1 MSKRDLPKPA
11 KYIFISSPKENSRWA
26 QAAAAVVLTGPLVEL
41 TRHGHSV
48 WSRLC
53 DFPDE
58 RHVSHF
64 ESRSFDRN
72 GHLNVLIHA
81 LE

>member
-1 MSKRDLPKPA
+1 MFKRDLPKPT

-26 QAAAAVVLTGPLVEL
+26 QVAAAVVLTGPLVEL
-41 TRHGHSV
+41 TGRGHSV

-53 DFPDE
+53 DFPNE
-58 RHVSHF
+58 RHVSRF
-64 ESRSFDRN
+64 ESHSFDRN